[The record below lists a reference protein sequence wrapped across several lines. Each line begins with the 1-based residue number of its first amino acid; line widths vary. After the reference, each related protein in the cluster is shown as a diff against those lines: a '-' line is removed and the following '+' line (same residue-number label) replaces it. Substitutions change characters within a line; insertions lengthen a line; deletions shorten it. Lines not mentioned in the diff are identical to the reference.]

1 MKRLLEKDYLHLNLT
16 SYEAGRTEKLEAAEL
31 SSDIAKT
38 QSKKVIEFLGTASCV
53 HQAESILGRD
63 WSWILI

>member
-1 MKRLLEKDYLHLNLT
+1 MKRLLEKDCLHLNLT

-38 QSKKVIEFLGTASCV
+38 HFKKVVEFLGTASCV

-63 WSWILI
+63 GSWILI

>member
-1 MKRLLEKDYLHLNLT
+1 MKRLLEKDCLHLNLT

-38 QSKKVIEFLGTASCV
+38 QFKKVVEFLGTASRM

-63 WSWILI
+63 GSWILI